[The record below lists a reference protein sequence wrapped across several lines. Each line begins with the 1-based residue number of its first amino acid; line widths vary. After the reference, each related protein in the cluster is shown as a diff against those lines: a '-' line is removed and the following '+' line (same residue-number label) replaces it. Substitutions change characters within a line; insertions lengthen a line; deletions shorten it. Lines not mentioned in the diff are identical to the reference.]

1 MIESMLI
8 GAIGGLLGVVV
19 GIGGAYVLSGV
30 FAFGPGARGA
40 SSITPVFH
48 YSDLLYVWLISFTLS
63 VFAGIYP
70 AWRAS
75 KLSPLEAL
83 RKE

>member
-1 MIESMLI
+1 MVI
-8 GAIGGLLGVVV
+8 
-19 GIGGAYVLSGV
+19 GIGGAYLLGG
-30 FAFGPGARGA
+30 FLPIGFGRAAAGG
-40 SSITPVFH
+40 ITPIFH

-63 VFAGIYP
+63 IFAGIYP